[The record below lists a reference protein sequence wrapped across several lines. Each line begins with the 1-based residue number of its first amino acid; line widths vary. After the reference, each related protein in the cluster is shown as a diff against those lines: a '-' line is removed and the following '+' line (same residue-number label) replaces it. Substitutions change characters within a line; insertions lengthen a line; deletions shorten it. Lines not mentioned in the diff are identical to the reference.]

1 MRVFHFALTA
11 FLVFSATTLS
21 IPARADARCATA
33 DQKAKIK
40 AAAAKTPFA
49 LPNVLSEQSGISEA
63 VFVTGMDANTA
74 IGTSA
79 KVFPEIW
86 ASLTE
91 WERPAVL
98 VQLDKNNTLEVFGR
112 LGPTVNQRDGYVLIE
127 VQGAGIGGHFKTDSI
142 DSLYMVRVP
151 NNEKKTV
158 YGLIF
163 FNAQGETLF
172 GVYSVNTPRPAVI
185 AILARDAYQKTWD
198 LIAAQPRACAP

>member
-1 MRVFHFALTA
+1 MRAFHFVLSSFIA
-11 FLVFSATTLS
+11 FSAFTTSL
-21 IPARADARCATA
+21 PAWADARCATA
-33 DQKAKIK
+33 EQKTKIRD
-40 AAAAKTPFA
+40 AAAQTPFA
-49 LPNVLSEQSGISEA
+49 LPNVLSEKTGISEA
-63 VFVTGMDANTA
+63 LFVTGMDAQAA

-79 KVFPEIW
+79 KVFPEVW
-86 ASLTE
+86 ASLTG

-158 YGLIF
+158 YGMLF

-172 GVYSVNTPRPAVI
+172 GVYSVDTPRPAVI
-185 AILARDAYQKTWD
+185 AMLARDAYQKTWD